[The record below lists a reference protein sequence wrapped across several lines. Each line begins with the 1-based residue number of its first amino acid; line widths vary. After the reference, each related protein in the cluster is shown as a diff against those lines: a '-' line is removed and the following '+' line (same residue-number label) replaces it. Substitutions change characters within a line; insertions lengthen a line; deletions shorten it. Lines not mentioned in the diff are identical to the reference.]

1 VRGLKEAKIE
11 GINESNTASKL
22 CATLPRD
29 MITVSTLKGGACAV
43 NADSVHIDVF
53 PEKPQKDTWTL
64 LAHPEEQLSNQ
75 KVVSWPGEYDF
86 GGVTVRG
93 IGQEEGKQVSFTCDT
108 ENVCVAFIGA
118 PVLEW
123 TDNDV
128 EKLGEVDV
136 LVIAADQPK
145 KVQEVVESVDPRLV
159 VLFEV
164 AKGDLAGVAKA
175 CGLAS
180 IEKTKDVKIKAST
193 LPSDTRQVVV
203 LG

>member
-1 VRGLKEAKIE
+1 
-11 GINESNTASKL
+11 
-22 CATLPRD
+22 
-29 MITVSTLKGGACAV
+29 MITISSLKGGACTLDAG
-43 NADSVHIDVF
+43 STKIDVF
-53 PEKPQKDTWTL
+53 PDKVQKDTWTF
-64 LAHPEEQLSNQ
+64 LAHPEEELKNE
-75 KVVSWPGEYDF
+75 KVVSWPGDYDF
-86 GGVTVRG
+86 GGITVRG

-108 ENVCVAFIGA
+108 ENVCIAFVGA

-123 TDNDV
+123 SDNEV

-145 KVQEVVESVDPRLV
+145 KVQDVVESVDPRLV

-164 AKGDLAGVAKA
+164 AKGDMAGVAKA

-193 LPSDTRQVVV
+193 LPNDTRQVVV